1 MEEMS
6 NIEWE
11 DKEEVLSSDE
21 GIISYKDPRNS
32 EVFVELMPESQVND
46 SDFLFHSID
55 ALKKANLYEDDD
67 LEVVNEEG
75 SIRISAATRMF
86 LPGST
91 ASKQKLSEIENSSRT
106 KEVCKSDDFEF
117 NNFQNIESNNLAS
130 PLIRKMVVFEE
141 PEEYQVIESRDSRN
155 EIKALQ
161 LVFSLA
167 AAGFSA
173 TPNLEYSS
181 TPNHSRGKI
190 SYKNIFSPLI
200 SLFSSKILRQLK
212 NLSVRLVS
220 CGYEHAAVVTI
231 DGKVLTWGYGA
242 SGCLGHEDKKSY
254 SYPTAINSIF
264 NKNILYLECGAYH
277 TAAISYSGEIWTW
290 GRSDV
295 NQLGLPNEKLLKDEV
310 GVCALKPM
318 RIKWIKNAVSVACG
332 EAHTIVLNSHGHILA
347 FGWDEDGQL
356 GLNGNTLDSTI
367 NLPKKAVK
375 VSAGALFSACL
386 LENGEVMVWGSGE
399 LGQLGLGNEV
409 TSCKVPQKV
418 NVSNIIDIVCGE
430 NSMIALDKN
439 GKIYGWGQGIV
450 SNFTDNKLFPPGSDI
465 ICFFPHLLSEVD
477 IVHKV
482 LMKKIK
488 IR

>member
-1 MEEMS
+1 
-6 NIEWE
+6 
-11 DKEEVLSSDE
+11 
-21 GIISYKDPRNS
+21 
-32 EVFVELMPESQVND
+32 MPESQVND
-46 SDFLFHSID
+46 SDFLFHSIY

-231 DGKVLTWGYGA
+231 DGKVLT
-242 SGCLGHEDKKSY
+242 
-254 SYPTAINSIF
+254 
-264 NKNILYLECGAYH
+264 
-277 TAAISYSGEIWTW
+277 
-290 GRSDV
+290 
-295 NQLGLPNEKLLKDEV
+295 
-310 GVCALKPM
+310 
-318 RIKWIKNAVSVACG
+318 
-332 EAHTIVLNSHGHILA
+332 
-347 FGWDEDGQL
+347 
-356 GLNGNTLDSTI
+356 
-367 NLPKKAVK
+367 
-375 VSAGALFSACL
+375 
-386 LENGEVMVWGSGE
+386 
-399 LGQLGLGNEV
+399 
-409 TSCKVPQKV
+409 
-418 NVSNIIDIVCGE
+418 
-430 NSMIALDKN
+430 
-439 GKIYGWGQGIV
+439 
-450 SNFTDNKLFPPGSDI
+450 
-465 ICFFPHLLSEVD
+465 
-477 IVHKV
+477 
-482 LMKKIK
+482 
-488 IR
+488 

>member
-1 MEEMS
+1 M
-6 NIEWE
+6 
-11 DKEEVLSSDE
+11 
-21 GIISYKDPRNS
+21 
-32 EVFVELMPESQVND
+32 
-46 SDFLFHSID
+46 
-55 ALKKANLYEDDD
+55 
-67 LEVVNEEG
+67 
-75 SIRISAATRMF
+75 
-86 LPGST
+86 
-91 ASKQKLSEIENSSRT
+91 
-106 KEVCKSDDFEF
+106 
-117 NNFQNIESNNLAS
+117 
-130 PLIRKMVVFEE
+130 
-141 PEEYQVIESRDSRN
+141 
-155 EIKALQ
+155 
-161 LVFSLA
+161 
-167 AAGFSA
+167 
-173 TPNLEYSS
+173 
-181 TPNHSRGKI
+181 
-190 SYKNIFSPLI
+190 
-200 SLFSSKILRQLK
+200 
-212 NLSVRLVS
+212 
-220 CGYEHAAVVTI
+220 
-231 DGKVLTWGYGA
+231 
-242 SGCLGHEDKKSY
+242 
-254 SYPTAINSIF
+254 
-264 NKNILYLECGAYH
+264 
-277 TAAISYSGEIWTW
+277 
-290 GRSDV
+290 
-295 NQLGLPNEKLLKDEV
+295 
-310 GVCALKPM
+310 
-318 RIKWIKNAVSVACG
+318 ACG

-430 NSMIALDKN
+430 NSMIALDKI